1 MGFYACSLF
10 VRSIYGSVKVRDMAG
25 PGATSWGDQA

>member
-10 VRSIYGSVKVRDMAG
+10 VRSIYGSVKVRGRGDAG
-25 PGATSWGDQA
+25 QAS